1 MRTGPSDTFIAHK
14 AINLADDLA
23 GTERR
28 VAAAIIDH
36 YNRKTGQ
43 CDPSLDSIAKLL
55 GVSRRTVIRAIGA
68 LVQKGYFRKTR
79 HGGKF
84 HRNSY
89 LPIWSRFHAKETKW
103 KERRAMAS
111 RTFEC
116 ARVSP
121 LQGQTCP
128 LAGDADVTQTF
139 LSNPLNETLPGPGPE
154 NETQMPN
161 ERIARKGL
169 SREDSR
175 EVSYSVA
182 RERFHVKSRSSRIA
196 VFDAAER
203 RWAAALAAM
212 YQNTPAIHAAL
223 IDAIDQNLSN
233 AATALEMQKHGSGL
247 HYILEALR
255 DHLPTIPTSSVT
267 TTAIASS
274 CEQSVGEPRK

>member
-14 AINLADDLA
+14 AINLADDLS

-28 VAAAIIDH
+28 VAAAIVDH
-36 YNRKTGQ
+36 HNRKTGQ

-111 RTFEC
+111 RTFER

-121 LQGQTCP
+121 LQGQTCQ

-139 LSNPLNETLPGPGPE
+139 LSNSLNETLLGPGPE
-154 NETQMPN
+154 NETQTPN
-161 ERIARKGL
+161 ERMGL

-175 EVSYSVA
+175 EGSYSVA
-182 RERFHVKSRSSRIA
+182 RERFHVKSASSCIA
-196 VFDAAER
+196 ALDAAER
-203 RWAAALAAM
+203 RWTSALTKLYAP
-212 YQNTPAIHAAL
+212 TPAVFGVL
-223 IDAIDQNLSN
+223 IDAIDDALRN
-233 AATALEMQKHGSGL
+233 AATSLEMQKPGSGL
-247 HYILEALR
+247 HHVLDALR
-255 DHLPTIPTSSVT
+255 DHLPMTRTSSVL
-267 TTAIASS
+267 TALPIASS
-274 CEQSVGEPRK
+274 CDQATLEPQT